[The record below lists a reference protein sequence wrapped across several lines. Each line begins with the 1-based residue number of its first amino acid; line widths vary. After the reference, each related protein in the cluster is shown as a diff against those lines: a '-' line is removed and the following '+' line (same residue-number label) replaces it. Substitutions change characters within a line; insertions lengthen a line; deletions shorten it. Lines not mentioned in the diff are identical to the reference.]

1 MKIIGIILLTI
12 VGIGIGGLL
21 LTGLRVLFFPG
32 AVATNMV
39 DTMYDA
45 NRQVIN
51 ADNAIYNYEWFKQ
64 QKADIDASKI
74 QLSNARRNYDA
85 YVDSLG
91 ARSDWG
97 FEDKGEVARLNAVV
111 LGLENNLQSQIEDYN
126 ARASMATRNI
136 FEDSVLPSYIDAL
149 TFIRQ

>member
-1 MKIIGIILLTI
+1 MKYIGIFLLAI
-12 VGIGIGGLL
+12 VGIGVLGLL
-21 LTGLRVLFFPG
+21 MTGIRLLFFP
-32 AVATNMV
+32 ATVATNMV

-45 NRQVIN
+45 NAKIIN

-64 QKADIDASKI
+64 QKANIDASKV
-74 QLSNARRNYDA
+74 QLSNARRNHTS
-85 YVDSLG
+85 YVESLG
-91 ARSDWG
+91 ARDTWT

-111 LGLENNLQSQIEDYN
+111 LGLENNLQSQIENYN

-136 FEDSVLPSYIDAL
+136 FEDSVLPTYIDAL